1 MSWVSVVSFRKS
13 VVSFAHACA
22 CVAAFATVPTG
33 ASAAT
38 LEVYY
43 RTMMTIRA
51 CEMVITEE
59 DWDRL
64 TSTIEDRISNTD
76 TSSESVNGIFQQV
89 GDEMRDN
96 LEAYCAAN
104 TADATAVLADLPY
117 LNQ

>member
-1 MSWVSVVSFRKS
+1 MSWVSIVSFRKL
-13 VVSFAHACA
+13 VVSFAQACA
-22 CVAAFATVPTG
+22 CVVAFSAAPAG

-38 LEVYY
+38 LEDYY

-64 TSTIEDRISNTD
+64 TSAIEDRISNTD

-89 GDEMRDN
+89 GNEMRDN
-96 LEAYCAAN
+96 LEAYCADN
-104 TADATAVLADLPY
+104 TAAATAVLADLPY
-117 LNQ
+117 WNQ